1 MPETATRKIKTASSR
16 TRLRAHGHF
25 SFLGIVI
32 DPLVGNRSLNLG
44 NGFFAFRTR
53 SLLSK
58 HSTCRV
64 GTSGFCG
71 SHWLLSLMAQKVL
84 DGSTVFQRQALRIRW
99 KEAKISRRKQRT
111 ISVRKF
117 LSPKRFVFFL
127 SRDTQRT
134 NPDFRVSD
142 DGSSEVCRRTRRAP
156 AVCSWIRSHL

>member
-1 MPETATRKIKTASSR
+1 MPETATRKINTASSR

-25 SFLGIVI
+25 SFLVIVI

-64 GTSGFCG
+64 GTFGFCG

-99 KEAKISRRKQRT
+99 QEAKFSRRKQRT
-111 ISVRKF
+111 TLPAVRKF
-117 LSPKRFVFFL
+117 LSVAKRGFVFFL
-127 SRDTQRT
+127 FT
-134 NPDFRVSD
+134 PVVISD